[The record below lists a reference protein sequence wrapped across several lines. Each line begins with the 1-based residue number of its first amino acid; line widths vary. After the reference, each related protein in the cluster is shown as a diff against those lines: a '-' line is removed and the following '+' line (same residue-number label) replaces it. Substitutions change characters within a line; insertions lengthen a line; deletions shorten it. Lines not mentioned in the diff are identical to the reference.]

1 MRRVHVDASKAYDV
15 IIDRGAIAQVGRF
28 VASIGC
34 KKCMLACDSNVARLH
49 MSAALRALADAGAAA
64 ETFVFPAG
72 EESKCV
78 DTYIQLIRLLAEKR
92 FSRSDAIIALGGGVT
107 GDLSGFAAATYMR
120 GIHLIQIP
128 TTLLACVDS
137 SVGGKTAVD
146 LPEGKNLLG
155 AFYQPDRV
163 ICDPDLLSTLPAA
176 AFSDGMAEVIKYG
189 MISNP
194 QLLDALARE
203 CAADHLEEIIETC
216 VKMKRDIVQ
225 TDEFDNGQ
233 RQMLNFGHTF
243 GHAVEALSDFQL
255 SHGKCVAIGMAMIAR
270 AAAKRGICPQNVLDN
285 LIALLDKY
293 HLPNRAPY
301 AVEEIARR
309 AGMDKKA
316 RGGTVSLIVPTGIGE
331 SRILI
336 VKTDELIEWVREGT
350 A

>member
-15 IIDRGAIAQVGRF
+15 IIERGAIAQVGRYA
-28 VASIGC
+28 ASIGC
-34 KKCMLACDSNVARLH
+34 KRCMLACDSNVARLH
-49 MSAALRALADAGAAA
+49 MDTAQRALADAGVAA
-64 ETFVFPAG
+64 EAFVFPAG

-78 DTYIQLIRLLAEKR
+78 DTYIQLIRTLAAKR

-146 LPEGKNLLG
+146 LP
-155 AFYQPDRV
+155 DRV
-163 ICDPDLLSTLPAA
+163 ICDPDLLSTLPDS

-194 QLLDALARE
+194 QLLDALMRE
-203 CAADHLEEIIETC
+203 CAADHLEEIIEAC

-270 AAAKRGICPQNVLDN
+270 AAVHRSICPQCALDK
-285 LIALLDKY
+285 LLALLNKY

-301 AVEEIARR
+301 AAEEISRR

-336 VKTDELIEWVREGT
+336 IKTDELIDWVREGT